1 MASIQPYEIVLSLA
15 GHDQGKLFCVIGAEE
30 DFVLLADGKGRKLDA
45 PKKKRRKHV
54 RGVGTSAHPA
64 IARLQRGVPI
74 TDRALRQALAAFRAS
89 DPDRRGGKALVESR
103 YD

>member
-45 PKKKRRKHV
+45 PKRS
-54 RGVGTSAHPA
+54 GGNTSGA
-64 IARLQRGVPI
+64 
-74 TDRALRQALAAFRAS
+74 
-89 DPDRRGGKALVESR
+89 
-103 YD
+103 

>member
-30 DFVLLADGKGRKLDA
+30 DGKGRKLDA

-64 IARLQRGVPI
+64 IARLQRGEPI

>member
-15 GHDQGKLFCVIGAEE
+15 GHDQGKLFCVIGVEQ

-64 IARLQRGVPI
+64 ILGLQRGEPV

>member
-64 IARLQRGVPI
+64 IARLQRGEPV
-74 TDRALRQALAAFRAS
+74 TDRALRQALAAFRVS
-89 DPDRRGGKALVESR
+89 DPDRRRQSSCRKKI
-103 YD
+103 

>member
-45 PKKKRRKHV
+45 PKQKRRKHV
-54 RGVGTSAHPA
+54 RGVGPSAHPA
-64 IARLQRGVPI
+64 IARLQRGEPI

>member
-64 IARLQRGVPI
+64 IARLQRGELI

>member
-15 GHDQGKLFCVIGAEE
+15 GHDQGKLFCVISAEE

-45 PKKKRRKHV
+45 PKKKRMKHV

-64 IARLQRGVPI
+64 ILGLQRGEPV
-74 TDRALRQALAAFRAS
+74 TDRALRSALAAFRAS
-89 DPDRRGGKALVESR
+89 DPDRRRKSSCR
-103 YD
+103 KMI

>member
-64 IARLQRGVPI
+64 IARLQRGAPI
-74 TDRALRQALAAFRAS
+74 TDPALRQALAAFRAS

>member
-64 IARLQRGVPI
+64 IARLQRGESI

>member
-64 IARLQRGVPI
+64 IVRLQRGEGVS
-74 TDRALRQALAAFRAS
+74 DRGIRQALAAFRDS
-89 DPDRRGGKALVESR
+89 EQTSMEGNHFV
-103 YD
+103 